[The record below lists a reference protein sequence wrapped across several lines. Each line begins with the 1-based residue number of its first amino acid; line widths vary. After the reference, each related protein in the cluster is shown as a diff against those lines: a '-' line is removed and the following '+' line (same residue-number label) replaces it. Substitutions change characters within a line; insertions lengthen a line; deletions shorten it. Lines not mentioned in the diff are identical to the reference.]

1 MTEFRI
7 NGRFVL
13 VSMIGFF
20 LAIFIANG
28 ILITLAVRSFPGE
41 QEEKSYLQGVAY
53 NQTLEARAE
62 QAALGWTAALTDLRR
77 DGQKATIELTFKTAS
92 GTPLSSLAL
101 SGLLARAV
109 DDDHDRAVEFA
120 AMGGGRYVAE
130 IDGVAPGAWR
140 LQATAAGVSG
150 ETFVLEKRL
159 TLK

>member
-13 VSMIGFF
+13 LSMIGFF

-28 ILITLAVRSFPGE
+28 ILITLAVKSFPGE
-41 QEEKSYLQGVAY
+41 QEEKSYLQGIAY
-53 NQTLEARAE
+53 NRTLEARAQ

-77 DGQKATIELTFKTAS
+77 EGQKATIELTFKTAS

-101 SGLLARAV
+101 SGVLVRTV
-109 DDDHDRAVEFA
+109 DDDHDRAIAFA
-120 AMGGGRYVAE
+120 PMGDGRYVAE
-130 IDGVAPGAWR
+130 VDGMTPGAWR

-150 ETFVLEKRL
+150 ESFVLEKRL